1 MQHVSD
7 SGPRLSKNNRQDQ
20 EKYLVL
26 LLCTVLSFG
35 FFFLFTVKWKQR
47 VVGDVLKQYLS
58 EQLFELCRH
67 DFSQMLI

>member
-7 SGPRLSKNNRQDQ
+7 SGPGLFKKIDQ

-58 EQLFELCRH
+58 EQLFELCR
-67 DFSQMLI
+67 FG